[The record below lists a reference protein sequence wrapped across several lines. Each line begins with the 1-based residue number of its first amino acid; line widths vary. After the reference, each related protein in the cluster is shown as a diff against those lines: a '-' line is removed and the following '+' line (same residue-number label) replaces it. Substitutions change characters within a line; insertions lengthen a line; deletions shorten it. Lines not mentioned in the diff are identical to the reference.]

1 MTRKKDKTEGMK
13 WKELIGGQED
23 FLRPLV
29 REVIQQAL
37 EVEMEEVVEAGTSM
51 ASPFIAGIVA
61 LLLQSA
67 PTITPEAVKVRLK
80 AASRIPHK
88 AAGTFAN
95 GWGFGLID
103 GNRL

>member
-1 MTRKKDKTEGMK
+1 MTDPFEFPAC
-13 WKELIGGQED
+13 GGEVGALMRRCDWSNSPLGSPQSWPNS
-23 FLRPLV
+23 LRTV
-29 REVIQQAL
+29 
-37 EVEMEEVVEAGTSM
+37 
-51 ASPFIAGIVA
+51 VA